1 MAGYMVDSR
10 RDVSTPYSLHEQRIV
25 RGVGMP
31 RSVGCL
37 GLVMRC
43 FAVCFA
49 LFGVVLAVISSAAGA
64 LLGGAGGLAIGLVV
78 GGGFGFLLCVAAL
91 SLWARTRIM
100 ERWSGGTVGVYPVG
114 APQPPYYDTDLRW

>member
-1 MAGYMVDSR
+1 
-10 RDVSTPYSLHEQRIV
+10 
-25 RGVGMP
+25 MP

-37 GLVMRC
+37 GQVVRF

-49 LFGVVLAVISSAAGA
+49 LFGVAVAAVASAAGA
-64 LLGGAGGLAIGLVV
+64 FLGGAGGLVLGLMV
-78 GGGFGFLLCVAAL
+78 GGGFGLLLCVAAL

-100 ERWSGGTVGVYPVG
+100 ERWSGGTVGVYPAG